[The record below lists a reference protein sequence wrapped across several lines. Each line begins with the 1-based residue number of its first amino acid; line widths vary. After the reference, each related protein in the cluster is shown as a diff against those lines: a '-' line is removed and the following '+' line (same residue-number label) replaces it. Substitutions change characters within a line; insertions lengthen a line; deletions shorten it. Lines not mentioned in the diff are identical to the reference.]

1 MWNATNSNFY
11 AQIMDGLAA
20 FFGRKPEETTEAELH
35 QELIEARTQA
45 DMAEKAKSE
54 GLAAAA
60 TELDALRADVAR
72 LGAELAEQQEL
83 TAALAE
89 SVSLANS
96 ELSDTQTALTAAN
109 SALAQKVKETNTLAG
124 EVARLTAGKTP
135 KGTSAQDDD
144 EQFEKAPVG
153 KGVTVSAEW
162 LEKSIFGKN

>member
-72 LGAELAEQQEL
+72 LNAELAEATEAAQ
-83 TAALAE
+83 TASESLETVRADLAT
-89 SVSLANS
+89 
-96 ELSDTQTALTAAN
+96 TQTALTAAN
-109 SALAQKVKETNTLAG
+109 SALAAKVKETNTLAG

-135 KGTSAQDDD
+135 KGASAQDDD

>member
-83 TAALAE
+83 TSALAE

-135 KGTSAQDDD
+135 KGASAQDDD

-153 KGVTVSAEW
+153 NGVTVSAEW